1 MIVHHFFQGGDLFD
15 AVAKHVKFSEEN
27 AQVMMMNLAS
37 ALAYL
42 HENHIVHRDIKPEN
56 LMVSLKSFKR
66 WSNPSFFCKF
76 LLQKTRFFPFC
87 YSSFS
92 INSYLVF
99 SCKLMII
106 LRNRCFLIPP
116 VENYTTLSEDL
127 FRR

>member
-56 LMVSLKSFKR
+56 LMVSLKRFKR
-66 WSNPSFFCKF
+66 WSNPSFFCNFFYKKPYFF
-76 LLQKTRFFPFC
+76 LFAIPPFPSMLILFFPG
-87 YSSFS
+87 S
-92 INSYLVF
+92 
-99 SCKLMII
+99 
-106 LRNRCFLIPP
+106 
-116 VENYTTLSEDL
+116 
-127 FRR
+127 